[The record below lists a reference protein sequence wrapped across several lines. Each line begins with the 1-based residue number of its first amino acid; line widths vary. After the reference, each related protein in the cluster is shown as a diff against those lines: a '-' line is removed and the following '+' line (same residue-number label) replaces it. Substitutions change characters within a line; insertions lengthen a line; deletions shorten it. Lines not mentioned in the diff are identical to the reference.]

1 VTEQGAVDF
10 AAGPGE
16 RVALARESQATGRG
30 GPTGYNPR
38 MRKWAVTSAL
48 LLSCGALLVA
58 GDDTALREFLQD
70 DKYADGWIYEDIDA
84 GYEQATESGKP
95 LLVCF
100 CCVP

>member
-1 VTEQGAVDF
+1 MESSLAPPACF
-10 AAGPGE
+10 PG
-16 RVALARESQATGRG
+16 VPAR
-30 GPTGYNPR
+30 YNSC
-38 MRKWAVTSAL
+38 MRKWVLTSAL

-58 GDDTALREFLQD
+58 GDDIALRELLQD

-84 GYEQATESGKP
+84 GYKEATESGKP